1 MCLTLST
8 SSACSGEASSKA
20 ACSWGNSS
28 VRSSFRFSCSSS
40 FILLSRF
47 SLGTSRQMNAIGPSK
62 PGHTDCL
69 PCSDQFLLRGAS
81 NRDFIG
87 LCSEAGAGVQPGW
100 TAVPNPVVAALLCH
114 SRGDQIL
121 CADYLLPL
129 GNLGHGDASGSQ
141 QYP

>member
-1 MCLTLST
+1 
-8 SSACSGEASSKA
+8 
-20 ACSWGNSS
+20 
-28 VRSSFRFSCSSS
+28 
-40 FILLSRF
+40 
-47 SLGTSRQMNAIGPSK
+47 MNAIGPSK

-141 QYP
+141 QYPAIAIRRRRNDTAGSGGSGRGDTANHYRDRSRTVCTIVGIGVQDRSGF